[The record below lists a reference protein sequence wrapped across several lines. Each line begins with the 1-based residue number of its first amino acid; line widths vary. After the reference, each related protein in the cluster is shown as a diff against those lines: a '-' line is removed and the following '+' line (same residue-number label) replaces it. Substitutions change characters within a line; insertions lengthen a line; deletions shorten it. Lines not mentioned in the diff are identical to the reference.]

1 MPIPEGHITT
11 SDIWKGE
18 PEDVQLPEE
27 PTEVE
32 EKEEERE
39 EWSAM
44 TAVWVV
50 TSTHKVSMR
59 SQKSY
64 TGFVKE
70 TVDASTRLVQGGT

>member
-1 MPIPEGHITT
+1 MPTVIKPIRKNRRTAWRKKYLTQSQRWGKVVITKMPIPEGHITT

-39 EWSAM
+39 PDDL
-44 TAVWVV
+44 
-50 TSTHKVSMR
+50 
-59 SQKSY
+59 Q
-64 TGFVKE
+64 
-70 TVDASTRLVQGGT
+70 